1 MPPACHSSTRQA
13 LMRLSSMQRS
23 SLKQQREKGNASQW
37 RHQQRA
43 PALWTQVPDAGRS
56 GHWRARAPRG
66 LWVKP
71 AAPLLS
77 AHHTPHTGTLLC
89 LPCFSCLEVHLVLAH
104 LEGVPP
110 SWQAADFE
118 MSNCPFPAAVSSRT
132 GPSFSVVPTSKSN
145 GSSHAQFFF
154 FKSSFHQHKTKHP
167 FFREGKLYVYHFRYV
182 FN

>member
-77 AHHTPHTGTLLC
+77 AHRTPHTGDATMLTLFFLPRGSLSASSSWRSSTLLASC
-89 LPCFSCLEVHLVLAH
+89 RFRNVKLSISCCSFLKDWSFIFSCSYIKVKWFLTRTVFLFQVFI
-104 LEGVPP
+104 PP
-110 SWQAADFE
+110 
-118 MSNCPFPAAVSSRT
+118 T
-132 GPSFSVVPTSKSN
+132 
-145 GSSHAQFFF
+145 
-154 FKSSFHQHKTKHP
+154 
-167 FFREGKLYVYHFRYV
+167 
-182 FN
+182 